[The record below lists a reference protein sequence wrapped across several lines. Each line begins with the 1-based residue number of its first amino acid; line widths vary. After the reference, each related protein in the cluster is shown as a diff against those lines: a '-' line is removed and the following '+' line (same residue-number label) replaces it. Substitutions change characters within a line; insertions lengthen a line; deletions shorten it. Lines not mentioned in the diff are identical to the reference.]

1 MNTANTS
8 ATDITVNVDGLWFLQ
23 ALLGI
28 ERLAPELR
36 AHPYG
41 QPRSLD
47 WLSTHPGLDVLLEQG
62 ICDEAAVAR
71 ADIAARMKVLA
82 NPDVEVVVLISHGPM
97 NWAPTV
103 VLEDP
108 STWRAI
114 PEEQLRIVLARGG
127 GRWASAVR
135 AGGHITIDDCAAV
148 DEDML
153 ARMVTEALDSV
164 HQVAPARISAVNV
177 PLDEMVAAV
186 AAHGQ
191 APTAARKQAAL
202 RAVGLR
208 GAALAELEHALA
220 EPVAEALVYARAY
233 VDAGTAHSESVLN
246 LRDTTAGRVALY
258 RLNPAQGSRQE
269 WMAIASGGP
278 AQIRHGVST
287 VLASVAIRSWATHE
301 RMV

>member
-1 MNTANTS
+1 MNTENIS
-8 ATDITVNVDGLWFLQ
+8 PTDITVNVDGLWFLQ

-36 AHPYG
+36 AHPFG

-47 WLSTHPGLDVLLEQG
+47 GLSTHPGLGVLVEQG
-62 ICDEAAVAR
+62 ICDEAAVVR
-71 ADIAARMKVLA
+71 GDIAARMKVLA
-82 NPDVEVVVLISHGPM
+82 DPDVEVVALISRGPM

-114 PEEQLRIVLARGG
+114 PEEQLRIVLARGD

-191 APTAARKQAAL
+191 APTSARKQAAL

-208 GAALAELEHALA
+208 GAALAELEQALA

-258 RLNPAQGSRQE
+258 RLTPAQGSRQE
-269 WMAIASGGP
+269 WMAIASAGP

>member
-1 MNTANTS
+1 MNTGNTAS
-8 ATDITVNVDGLWFLQ
+8 TDITVNVDGLWFLQ

-47 WLSTHPGLDVLLEQG
+47 WLIAHPGLGVLVEQG
-62 ICDEAAVAR
+62 ICDEAAVVR

-82 NPDVEVVVLISHGPM
+82 DADVEVIVLISRGPM

-103 VLEDP
+103 VLQDP

-114 PEEQLRIVLARGG
+114 PDEQLRIVLARRG

-135 AGGHITIDDCAAV
+135 AGGHITIDDCAEV
-148 DEDML
+148 DEDGL
-153 ARMVTEALDSV
+153 ARTVTEALDSV

-177 PLDEMVAAV
+177 PLEEMVAAV
-186 AAHGQ
+186 AAHEK

-208 GAALAELEHALA
+208 GAALAELQQALA
-220 EPVAEALVYARAY
+220 EPVAEAVVYARAY
-233 VDAGTAHSESVLN
+233 VDADTANSESVLD

-258 RLNPAQGSRQE
+258 RLTPAQGSSQE
-269 WMAIASGGP
+269 WMAIAPGGP
-278 AQIRHGVST
+278 VQIRHGLST
-287 VLASVAIRSWATHE
+287 VLASVDIRCWAAHE

>member
-1 MNTANTS
+1 MTTANTS
-8 ATDITVNVDGLWFLQ
+8 PTDITVNVDGLWLLQ

-47 WLSTHPGLDVLLEQG
+47 WLSTHPGLDVLVGQG
-62 ICDEAAVAR
+62 ICDEAAVVR

-82 NPDVEVVVLISHGPM
+82 DPDVEIVVLVSRGPM
-97 NWAPTV
+97 NWAPTL

-114 PEEQLRIVLARGG
+114 PDEQLRIVVARCG

-135 AGGHITIDDCAAV
+135 AGGHITIDDCAPV
-148 DEDML
+148 DEDSL
-153 ARMVTEALDSV
+153 PQLVTSALDSV

-177 PLDEMVAAV
+177 PLEEMVAAV
-186 AAHGQ
+186 SVHGQ
-191 APTAARKQAAL
+191 APTAPRKQAAL

-220 EPVAEALVYARAY
+220 EPVAEAVVYARAY
-233 VDAGTAHSESVLN
+233 VDAATVNSESVLN

-258 RLNPAQGSRQE
+258 RLNPAAGSRQE
-269 WMAIASGGP
+269 WMAIAPAGP
-278 AQIRHGVST
+278 AQIGHGVAT